1 MGLQMLLLSYPRSFA
16 QQAKT
21 KNLHTTDFYICANGD
36 FRMEKLIE
44 EFLDDMRAEG
54 KTDSSLDTY
63 RYRLKDIA
71 AYLDDNN
78 LLIEHTTSAD
88 VSEYLRQNLAK
99 CQKVSTLRGK
109 LSTFRVFCL
118 WAVRKGYMPE
128 VIIDPDDY
136 PKNTHV
142 ARIKRLND
150 EELANFKSY
159 INTLQPNARAA
170 FWLMLGSGC
179 RVAEAANLRPEDI
192 VLRGKTVYINIK
204 NAKWG
209 SDRCIPIID
218 KTAAEIVWKYRAEL
232 EVDSRP
238 AFRLSKR
245 TLQGYATDFAQKTG
259 ITFRCHLLRHTFAAL
274 LSEKG
279 TPLTTIQFLLGHK
292 SLGMTA
298 HYAQSALVDVS
309 DITPKINL

>member
-1 MGLQMLLLSYPRSFA
+1 
-16 QQAKT
+16 
-21 KNLHTTDFYICANGD
+21 
-36 FRMEKLIE
+36 MEKIE
-44 EFLDDMRAEG
+44 EFLEDMRMEGKAEG
-54 KTDSSLDTY
+54 TLREYKRRLERVQKLGIDLGNETKSEFLSHFLDT
-63 RYRLKDIA
+63 
-71 AYLDDNN
+71 
-78 LLIEHTTSAD
+78 
-88 VSEYLRQNLAK
+88 NLAK
-99 CQKVSTLRGK
+99 LSKISTIRGLLSTLHVY
-109 LSTFRVFCL
+109 FL
-118 WAVRKGYMPE
+118 WAYSKGYISE
-128 VIIDPDDY
+128 VPITPADY
-136 PKNTHV
+136 PKNV
-142 ARIKRLND
+142 KVKRIRRLND
-150 EELANFKSY
+150 EELRIFKAF
-159 INTLQPNARAA
+159 IDTLQPNARAA

-179 RVAEAANLRPEDI
+179 RVAEAANLRPDDI
-192 VLRGKTVYINIK
+192 ILRGKTVYIDIK

-218 KTAAEIVWKYRAEL
+218 KTAAEIVWRYRAEL